1 MSQLARRLVRADTSF
16 YTCLPAGGTHLTRRT
31 FAIIPSPSEALA
43 THWMAATNTVAKD
56 EVTAHM
62 GMFNPRSNDG
72 FYDLGLATVRIIAAR
87 LEEEGI
93 QRAGGSQG
101 DAESVSEKMGL
112 TVGSGTS
119 DDPVLV
125 DI

>member
-1 MSQLARRLVRADTSF
+1 
-16 YTCLPAGGTHLTRRT
+16 
-31 FAIIPSPSEALA
+31 
-43 THWMAATNTVAKD
+43 MAATNTVAKD

-101 DAESVSEKMGL
+101 DAESVSEKMGP